1 MVRPFVTF
9 ALAATVLLAP
19 ALAFAEADMPRVD
32 KRQEKQEQ
40 RIQDGIENGS
50 LNQYEQN
57 RLERGMEHVENL
69 EERATADGVV
79 TNRER
84 LRLHRAQNVES
95 ARIYRQKH
103 DRQN

>member
-32 KRQEKQEQ
+32 KRQENQEQ